1 MAATLITPVPKELP
15 FHAEGFGWEAFERFC
30 GAWLVAGASLPNLA
44 MNGTPESRR
53 LGVVD
58 AQRMGTGG
66 EKQHGI
72 DLLLKMENRA
82 TWVIQCKRVEVFD
95 KSDFAKAITKA
106 KQEFG
111 SQQPGHYLIWVTGRI
126 TSGATLAAHSEPDC
140 TLWSAERMTS
150 EFLLHTPPGLCRRV
164 IEICFGPSTAKQFFP
179 IGDQLLL
186 TESEFFARWE
196 GEERSFHHR
205 AALAGRNKELEQL
218 VDFASVGKGCK
229 ALIVSAA
236 GGVGKTRLLREV
248 ARQTEAIHRGRLVRF
263 INPQTVREA
272 DLPTFDEIA
281 TTTIIHDDAHRMDL
295 PAQVLAL
302 VHRKE
307 VSGLRLI
314 LSTRPGAEASLRELL
329 MRSGMEARDVISF
342 PELKKLTLPEMVA
355 LASSI
360 LENGDDKLARAV
372 ASMSDGCALITLVGS
387 ELLRQG
393 RLKNLDLV
401 QSDDFRSQVLDHF
414 AQRELDQAAAILPKP
429 TLQRLLNSIA
439 LLSPWPSHEAASME
453 KMMIFLDLSRQEIEA
468 AIDELR
474 QAGLLVRTHK
484 GLRISPDLFSDHLAY
499 RACYDEDGRSTAF
512 LRQFLATFIPDES
525 SRVMQNLA
533 EAEWRAS
540 QKHRDHSE
548 GIFGAVWR
556 PFLAAF
562 EEASFW
568 DRGQMV
574 EKWAGFALYQQ
585 ARSMELARWAISLK
599 EAALCKPGYES
610 MDSYREVLQ
619 RLPKLLQPIAIWS
632 DDHRSEALDMLWDVC
647 KCRLEQEDS
656 FRDSPYADLAEVA
669 SFKFNF
675 PAASTALLDWLEAK
689 LNGPEVAAELAEKPN
704 DILRLLLRPY
714 FASAVE
720 ETFMSDRHTFTIQTI
735 GLSVETTRPF
745 RERVIKLIRE
755 MLIPRG
761 SIAIANVIPLLI
773 EACRGDIF
781 RAQLPSAHAQAWE
794 TERMKA
800 LELIAELPKLSPNP
814 LVHYLVRRNI
824 RTFIVH
830 GKNEA
835 SRRIC
840 RDIWDSLPDSLEH
853 QIARLAL
860 SHYHDDNL
868 TPWDEINPGTWSD
881 TAKAKWADQRAK
893 TITNL
898 VERESQVTQIR
909 DYLEAQ
915 MSEMVRH
922 GLTPHLGEVL
932 QELYLQKPALGL
944 QLLECVINN
953 PETPLASDVC
963 QMLFAVGNNYLGEV
977 DKIVLSGLTSNC
989 VDILCGLIHA
999 IRFIKKL
1006 QSPQILAAMM
1016 ELTVRPDI
1024 QVLRALLSTSS
1035 DSERE
1040 EWHDT
1045 LGHRLLEQ
1053 NLPHSFVIE
1062 MSTGLSRAL
1071 EFHAKKPSESLIRRL
1086 LVKMIPVPRLPS
1098 SYNDHGGVITLASY
1112 YPRLVY
1118 DFLRQR
1124 VQFQDLESGFEAIPY
1139 GDELMLR
1146 GLKNESD
1153 FEVIAGDL
1161 LDTFL
1166 CQQKPMRRPWKQLF
1180 QIAVGHDGATVGKLL
1195 LGRLVDISN
1204 ALDLRDVCSLLRFQD
1219 SMLAYEQPDLIE
1231 ALLEK
1236 ATSFGTEAYEEAFWK
1251 LVHAAQ
1257 PRMRGYTNGVI
1268 DEEHTYPLPAAED
1281 ALKRHLRRPRL
1292 RVFYQ
1297 KIIEVEKAT
1306 ADRIRISAD
1315 DNMSDEWAE

>member
-1 MAATLITPVPKELP
+1 MAATLVTPVPKELP

-44 MNGTPESRR
+44 MNGAPESRR

-82 TWVIQCKRVEVFD
+82 NWVIQCKRVEVFD

-196 GEERSFHHR
+196 GEQRSFHHR

-281 TTTIIHDDAHRMDL
+281 ATTIIHDDAHRMDL

-499 RACYDEDGRSTAF
+499 RACYDEDGRSTEF
-512 LRQFLATFIPDES
+512 LRHFITAFIPDES

-540 QKHRDHSE
+540 QKHRDHAE

-556 PFLAAF
+556 PFLEAF
-562 EEASFW
+562 EGASFW

-574 EKWAGFALYQQ
+574 EKWAGFSFYQPDRAL
-585 ARSMELARWAISLK
+585 ELARWAIDLK
-599 EAALCKPGYES
+599 AATPGKPGYES
-610 MDSYREVLQ
+610 MNSHSQVLQ
-619 RLPKLLQPIAIWS
+619 RLPPLLKPIAIWH
-632 DDHRSEALDMLWDVC
+632 DKQRPTALDMLWEVSTLRIASGDT
-647 KCRLEQEDS
+647 S
-656 FRDSPYADLAEVA
+656 YRDPYVDLAEVA
-669 SFKFNF
+669 SFKSNF
-675 PAASTALLDWLEAK
+675 PSAPGGVLDWLEVK
-689 LNGPEVAAELAEKPN
+689 LSSPDGVNIADKPCEL
-704 DILRLLLRPY
+704 LHMLLRPY

-720 ETFMSDRHTFTIQTI
+720 ETFMSDRRTFVFRTVP
-735 GLSVETTRPF
+735 LSVTKTRQL
-745 RERVIKLIRE
+745 RERVLKLIRDT
-755 MLIPRG
+755 IVPRG
-761 SIAIANVIPLLI
+761 SMAVINVIPLLV
-773 EACRGDIF
+773 ESSRNSLTRG
-781 RAQLPSAHAQAWE
+781 QLPPEHARAWE
-794 TERMKA
+794 PERLKI
-800 LELIAELPKLSPNP
+800 LELVAEASKCSSCP
-814 LVHYLVRRNI
+814 LVHFLIRR
-824 RTFIVH
+824 RVHFYIVH
-830 GKNEA
+830 GKHEA
-835 SRRIC
+835 SRVIC
-840 RDIWDSLPDSLEH
+840 RTMIDSMPEGLEFH
-853 QIARLAL
+853 LARLTL
-860 SHYHDDNL
+860 SSHDEDSFA
-868 TPWDEINPGTWSD
+868 PWDENNTSAWHERIEAEWKELQS
-881 TAKAKWADQRAK
+881 K
-893 TITNL
+893 TISAL
-898 VERESQVTQIR
+898 LAKESTSTGLKQR
-909 DYLEAQ
+909 LEEWNAHCKA
-915 MSEMVRH
+915 H
-922 GLTPHLGEVL
+922 GFTPRFGDVWS
-932 QELYLQKPALGL
+932 ELYRQKPLLAL
-944 QLLECVINN
+944 QLLSLVIDDS
-953 PETPLASDVC
+953 ETALAPDAQQMFHAAGSNLLPGLDELVLRGLLSNSANIVC
-963 QMLFAVGNNYLGEV
+963 GF
-977 DKIVLSGLTSNC
+977 
-989 VDILCGLIHA
+989 IHA
-999 IRFIKKL
+999 IRFTNWL
-1006 QSPQILAAMM
+1006 QTSQNITALM
-1016 ELTVRPDI
+1016 ELTNRQDLR
-1024 QVLRALLSTSS
+1024 VLRSLLGIIEYPSGKSWADDLCLRLFENQSDRQFLIEASVALSRRLRHGK
-1035 DSERE
+1035 DKPSE
-1040 EWHDT
+1040 
-1045 LGHRLLEQ
+1045 LLIQRLLERMTPIPS
-1053 NLPHSFVIE
+1053 LPASYDDRA
-1062 MSTGLSRAL
+1062 GL
-1071 EFHAKKPSESLIRRL
+1071 
-1086 LVKMIPVPRLPS
+1086 
-1098 SYNDHGGVITLASY
+1098 DTLASHH
-1112 YPRLVY
+1112 PRLVF
-1118 DFLRQR
+1118 DFFLER
-1124 VQFQDLESGFEAIPY
+1124 VRLQESQEQFEAIPY
-1139 GDELMLR
+1139 GDELLLN
-1146 GLKNESD
+1146 GLEKEPD
-1153 FEVIAGDL
+1153 FESVGFDL
-1161 LDTFL
+1161 LDTML
-1166 CQQKPMRRPWKQLF
+1166 SRPTSHRHPWQKLF
-1180 QIAVGHDGATVGKLL
+1180 TMAFGHQGALIERLL
-1195 LGRLVDISN
+1195 LKRLPDIQSSEDIS
-1204 ALDLRDVCSLLRFQD
+1204 DLCDLIGFQ
-1219 SMLAYEQPDLIE
+1219 SSQLAYTQPDLIE
-1231 ALLEK
+1231 ALLDK
-1236 ATSFGTEAYEEAFWK
+1236 ASIFGPKAYDELHWD
-1251 LVHAAQ
+1251 LIHASR
-1257 PRMRGYTNGVI
+1257 PTMRGYTNGI
-1268 DEEHTYPLPAAED
+1268 LDGEYDYALPAAEE
-1281 ALKRHLRRPRL
+1281 ALKAYANRPKLRA
-1292 RVFYQ
+1292 FYQ
-1297 KIIEVEKAT
+1297 QIIEIEKTDAERQR
-1306 ADRIRISAD
+1306 RIGDANFSD
-1315 DNMSDEWAE
+1315 DWAE